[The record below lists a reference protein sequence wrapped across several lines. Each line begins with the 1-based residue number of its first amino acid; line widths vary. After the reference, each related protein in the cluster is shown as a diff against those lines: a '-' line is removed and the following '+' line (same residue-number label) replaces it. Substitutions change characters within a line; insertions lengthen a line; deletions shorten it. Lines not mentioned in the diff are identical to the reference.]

1 MYRAVGVLAAER
13 GIDPDDAAALGRL
26 VAGLDFELAR
36 DGERLLVGGRDLS
49 AAIRRPDAGELASRI
64 STHPAVRQRL
74 VALQRALGAGG
85 GVVMEGRDIGTVV
98 FPDAPVKLYLT
109 ADPTARAARRAAEL
123 RARAETVDEAA
134 LARELA
140 ERDRRDAARAL
151 AAPAGRRR
159 HRPRHPRA
167 HARRGGGPHG
177 APGARARAGVRSK
190 PGAALLRP
198 ARGPGASEQR
208 SARSARAA
216 DGPPEELTARNVRF
230 SRLNTPREGS
240 M

>member
-85 GVVMEGRDIGTVV
+85 GVVMEGRD
-98 FPDAPVKLYLT
+98 APVKLYLT
-109 ADPTARAARRAAEL
+109 ADPPARAARRAAEL

-140 ERDRRDAARAL
+140 ERDRRDAARAHS
-151 AAPAGRRR
+151 P
-159 HRPRHPRA
+159 
-167 HARRGGGPHG
+167 
-177 APGARARAGVRSK
+177 
-190 PGAALLRP
+190 LRP
-198 ARGPGASEQR
+198 AADAIVLDTTALTLEEVVDRMER
-208 SARSARAA
+208 LVRERAPA
-216 DGPPEELTARNVRF
+216 
-230 SRLNTPREGS
+230 
-240 M
+240 

>member
-1 MYRAVGVLAAER
+1 MSRHVVAVDGPAGAGKSSASRALARRLGFGYVDTGAMYRAVGVLAAER

-49 AAIRRPDAGELASRI
+49 AAIRRPDAGELASRV
-64 STHPAVRQRL
+64 STHAAVRERL

-109 ADPTARAARRAAEL
+109 ADPATRAARRAAEL
-123 RARAETVDEAA
+123 RARAERVDQAA

-140 ERDRRDAARAL
+140 ERDRRDAARVHS
-151 AAPAGRRR
+151 P
-159 HRPRHPRA
+159 
-167 HARRGGGPHG
+167 
-177 APGARARAGVRSK
+177 
-190 PGAALLRP
+190 LRP
-198 ARGPGASEQR
+198 AADAVVLDTTALSLEEVVDRMER
-208 SARSARAA
+208 LVRA
-216 DGPPEELTARNVRF
+216 
-230 SRLNTPREGS
+230 REGVS
-240 M
+240 R